1 MAEAEGSLRL
11 RDWLV
16 AQIES
21 GGYAGLRWED
31 AGKTVFRIHW
41 KHAAKQGYQARQDAT
56 IFRDGSRLAT
66 EDKDKEQPPGWPSRA
81 PCHQLPCSQAL
92 WLTTGPRNRTLH
104 TPRAPC
110 PSSASVTL
118 H

>member
-16 AQIES
+16 AQIKS

-56 IFRDGSRLAT
+56 IFRLPGLVLLLERRAWPGASRSRLQ
-66 EDKDKEQPPGWPSRA
+66 K
-81 PCHQLPCSQAL
+81 
-92 WLTTGPRNRTLH
+92 
-104 TPRAPC
+104 
-110 PSSASVTL
+110 
-118 H
+118 